1 MSKVP
6 CHHDH
11 GSCIVHVPLFDG
23 LSDEEVHLLSQAVHS
38 RHYRKGEFVFQE
50 GERSDALYVVNQ
62 GVVKVVKLADTGKE
76 HVIRFLF
83 HGDFGGMPDLFKEG
97 LHYAN
102 AEVVED
108 AVVCRIY
115 RQDLKAILDHNSNM
129 AYRFLAAISDRL
141 RDADEWSGTISLL
154 DAERRLAKTLLIFT
168 AKMASSN
175 PASNP
180 YELPVSKRD
189 LAALIGIT
197 PETMSRKLAVFESE
211 GYISL
216 RGKKGIVI
224 LNPSVLEEIAG
235 VQQS

>member
-1 MSKVP
+1 MQ
-6 CHHDH
+6 CDHNH

-23 LSDEEVHLLSQAVHS
+23 LSDEEVHLLSEAVHS

-62 GVVKVVKLADTGKE
+62 GVVKVVKLADNGKE

-83 HGDFGGMPDLFKEG
+83 HGDFGGMSALFKEG

-115 RQDLKAILDHNSNM
+115 RQDLKSILNNNSNM

-141 RDADEWSGTISLL
+141 RDADEWSGTISLF
-154 DAERRLAKTLLIFT
+154 DAERRLAKMLLIFT

-175 PASNP
+175 PGSNP

-197 PETMSRKLAVFESE
+197 PETLSRKLAVFESE
-211 GYISL
+211 GYISM
-216 RGKKGIVI
+216 RGKKDIEI
-224 LNPSVLEEIAG
+224 LNSSALEEIAG
-235 VQQS
+235 VQQY